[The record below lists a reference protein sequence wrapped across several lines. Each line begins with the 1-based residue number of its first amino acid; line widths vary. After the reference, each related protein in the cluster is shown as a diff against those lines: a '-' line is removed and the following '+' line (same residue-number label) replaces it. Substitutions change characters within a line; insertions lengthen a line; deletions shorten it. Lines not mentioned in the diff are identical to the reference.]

1 MNIFH
6 ILARILLWGAPAIG
20 VLFIAKQ
27 LMQFAQLASYQAGG
41 LVRAFIRLPMKAVW
55 PGTVLSA
62 VCILFLFIG
71 SLILRLPGPLAFL
84 LSVVLFA
91 LITAIAYM
99 IGFFA
104 YQEKRVK
111 VRLVYTT
118 RVKRL
123 YAALFLVAALLTYL
137 MYRAGWAFGTNALV
151 PLLTPLL
158 LLMALII
165 IWPLEKAVQ
174 LLFRADAKQILEA
187 YKKTGLRVIGITGS
201 YGKTTVKNILYA
213 MLSQTWPTLATPA
226 SFNTPM
232 GLSRC
237 IREDLGQQHLFFIAE
252 MGARHPQD
260 IRVLCRMVKPE
271 AGILT
276 SIGPQHL
283 QTMGS
288 IKQVAA
294 TKYDLIR
301 ALPKDGFAVFYD
313 DGKLA
318 REGYDKTGKPKAI
331 VGTEGS
337 DAWAEDVTLLEDGSR
352 FTLCFADEVRL
363 PVSTH
368 LAGEHNINNILLA
381 AVMARHYGVTP
392 QKIALALEQ
401 VAPIPSRLQIN
412 MHHRGYKVI
421 NNGFNS
427 NPDSSRKALE
437 VLASQ
442 QGRLIVVTPGFI
454 ELGRQEHR
462 SNRRLGNDIAA
473 VADMAILIGEKHTRP
488 IKTGLLESGMEEDN
502 IKVFPT
508 LSQANLYIEE
518 LFGPGDVL
526 LYENDL
532 PDHYA

>member
-6 ILARILLWGAPAIG
+6 ILARVLLWIAPAIG
-20 VLFIAKQ
+20 LLFSSKQ

-41 LVRAFIRLPMKAVW
+41 LVRAFIRLPIKAVW
-55 PGTVLSA
+55 PGAVLSA

-71 SLILRLPGPLAFL
+71 SLILRLPGVLAFL
-84 LSVVLFA
+84 FAILLAA
-91 LITAIAYM
+91 LIAAIAYM

-111 VRLVYTT
+111 VRLVYTV

-123 YAALFLVAALLTYL
+123 YAALFVVSSLVTLLI
-137 MYRAGWAFGTNALV
+137 YRAGWAFGTNALV
-151 PLLTPLL
+151 PLLAPLL
-158 LLMALII
+158 LLIALLV
-165 IWPLEKAVQ
+165 IWPLEKAIQ
-174 LLFRADAKQILEA
+174 LLFRADAKQILEG

-201 YGKTTVKNILYA
+201 YGKTTVKNLLHA
-213 MLSQTWPTLATPA
+213 MLSQTYPTLASPA

-237 IREDLGQQHLFFIAE
+237 IREELGQHHHFFIAE

-260 IRVLCRMVKPE
+260 IRVLCRLIVPE

-288 IKQVAA
+288 VKQVAA
-294 TKYDLIR
+294 TKYDLIN
-301 ALPKDGFAVFYD
+301 ALPQDGFAVFYD
-313 DGKLA
+313 DGKLVRA
-318 REGYDKTGKPKAI
+318 AYDKTEKPKAI
-331 VGTEGS
+331 VGQPGT
-337 DAWAEDVTLLEDGSR
+337 DAWAEDVTLLEDGSQ
-352 FTLCFADEVRL
+352 FTLCFSDGSKQRVTTNL
-363 PVSTH
+363 V
-368 LAGEHNINNILLA
+368 GEHNINNILMA
-381 AVMARHYGVTP
+381 AVMARHYGVAAD
-392 QKIALALEQ
+392 KIAQALAE
-401 VAPIPSRLQIN
+401 VAPIPSRLQ
-412 MHHRGYKVI
+412 MSTHHKGYKVI

-427 NPDSSRKALE
+427 NPDSSRKALQ
-437 VLASQ
+437 VLAAQ
-442 QGRLIVVTPGFI
+442 TGRLVVVTPGFI
-454 ELGRQEHR
+454 ELGRQEVR

-488 IKTGLLESGMEEDN
+488 IKTGLLESGMEEEH

-508 LSQANLYIEE
+508 LSQANQYIEDI
-518 LFGPGDVL
+518 FGPGDVL